1 MKIFAKYQISVLLLT
16 LVLAASASAQI
27 RVLAQVD
34 TSQDIYV
41 GESFT
46 YQIVID
52 GEEKPPQV
60 DLAPIAQYNPR
71 SAGGG
76 PASQTSISIING
88 KTTQTVTKRYAINY
102 LLTANS
108 AGRLQI
114 PALKLTLDGK
124 TYTTNA
130 VSVNI
135 LNPGT
140 TDLLDLEATLS
151 DTACY
156 VGQPVVMKIN
166 FYISA
171 DIGDFEFNIP
181 AFSNDSFD
189 LDDPDVTD
197 PSAKEYRLS
206 SAVNVFVSQN
216 RLVHNNKDSIL
227 LSFSKVLIPK
237 RTGQMTI
244 DAASVSAE
252 MAVGRSRSRDAFFDD
267 FFGSRK
273 TYKRFSVYSKP
284 LALTVLA
291 LPEQNKPPEFYG
303 LVGRYKIF
311 ASAAPTKVN
320 VGDPITLTIKI
331 GGSKYLKSVQWPDL
345 ENIPQLAANFKMPA
359 QKASPTLENDFK
371 VFTQTIRANN
381 DSATEIPPIG
391 LVFFDPDQGKYVTSK
406 TDPIPLEV
414 APTKI
419 LTNADLE
426 GTQFAPVNKEIEA
439 IKKGLSAN
447 YEGPD
452 VLVNMQFTPS
462 AAVLSP
468 AYVPLWLLPLGIFVF
483 SVCAKLVTH
492 TTPERQAQKR
502 RRQALSKAVKQ
513 LKKIASSPVKDQPV
527 MLISTMKQ
535 YIGDRFDKYPGS
547 LTADDCRQVIATNTN
562 EAQIADSY
570 GQTIAQFEASRY
582 APVETNIDPEK
593 ITEIIKLVR
602 TVEKKSKK

>member
-1 MKIFAKYQISVLLLT
+1 MKIFASYIIAALSLT
-16 LVLAASASAQI
+16 LAFSAAAEAQI
-27 RVLAQVD
+27 RVIAQVD
-34 TSQDIYV
+34 TSQDVYV

-52 GEEKPPQV
+52 GEEKSPQV
-60 DLAPIAQYNPR
+60 DLAPLAQYNPR

-76 PASQTSISIING
+76 PASQTSISIMNG
-88 KTTQTVTKRYAINY
+88 KTTQTVIKRYVANY
-102 LLTANS
+102 LLTANN
-108 AGRLQI
+108 AGPLQI
-114 PALKLTLDGK
+114 PALTLTLDGK

-135 LNPGT
+135 LTAGT
-140 TDLLDLEATLS
+140 TDLLDLEAALS
-151 DTACY
+151 ETTCY

-181 AFSNDSFD
+181 AFTNDLFD

-197 PSAKEYRLS
+197 PGAKEYRLTS
-206 SAVNVFVSQN
+206 GVNVFVIQH
-216 RLVHNNKDSIL
+216 RVVHNSKDSIL

-237 RTGQMTI
+237 RSGQIPI

-252 MAVGRSRSRDAFFDD
+252 VAVSRARSRDAFFDD

-273 TYKRFSVYSKP
+273 TYKRFSVSSKP
-284 LALTVLA
+284 LELNVLA
-291 LPEQNKPPEFYG
+291 LPEQDKPPQFYG
-303 LVGRYKIF
+303 LVGRYNIA
-311 ASAAPTKVN
+311 ASATPTKVN

-345 ENIPQLAANFKMPA
+345 ENVSELAANFKIPA
-359 QKASPTLENDFK
+359 QKASPTLEDGFK

-381 DSATEIPPIG
+381 DDVTEIPPIG
-391 LVFFDPDQGKYVTSK
+391 LAFFDADQGKYIVAQTSS
-406 TDPIPLEV
+406 IPLEV

-419 LTNADLE
+419 LTDADLE
-426 GTQFAPVNKEIEA
+426 GTQFTPVNKEIEA
-439 IKKGLSAN
+439 IKKGISAN

-452 VLVNMQFTPS
+452 VLVNMQFAPF

-468 AYVPLWLLPLGIFVF
+468 SYVPIWLVPLGAFVF
-483 SVCAKLVTH
+483 SIFAKLVTH

-502 RRQALSKAVKQ
+502 RRQASSKAVRQ
-513 LKKIASSPVKDQPV
+513 LRKISSSPAKDRPGI
-527 MLISTMKQ
+527 LISVMKQ

-547 LTADDCRQVIATNTN
+547 LTADDCRQIIAANTN
-562 EAQIADSY
+562 EAQTAECY
-570 GQTIAQFEASRY
+570 GETIAKVEASRY
-582 APVETNIDPEK
+582 APLETNIDPEK
-593 ITEIIKLVR
+593 ITEIIKLIR
-602 TVEKKSKK
+602 TIEKKSRK